1 MLILMTTSS
10 WWTSQVRRHVRQRVR
25 TELGASTIEVV
36 LIAAGLAAIALAAL
50 AILKAKV
57 LDTAN
62 SVPTN

>member
-10 WWTSQVRRHVRQRVR
+10 WWTSLVRRNVRQRVR